1 MSTRENKKKKK
12 SDIIFKI
19 ITVIL
24 LCVMVFSAYKVVS
37 ILLEYHNGKSA
48 YDALADIAGTGKSAG
63 AGILGSSGED
73 DPEFLDINWEALM
86 AKGSDVKGWLRSRG
100 TSINYP
106 VVQGSDNDYY
116 LTHIMTG
123 ESSRYGSLFID
134 YRCEDPFNCFM
145 TVIYG
150 HRMMNDSM
158 FNRLGDYFDD
168 ADYARTHPIMQLY
181 TPDCNYYLEIFG
193 AMHVDANNTSVY
205 DMFIPEDDSAARQA
219 YIDMIL
225 AGNELA
231 GYSGGVSVSGSDRI
245 VMMSTCTYDYDDDRI
260 VVWGKLTPMN
270 SSAGSNAQG

>member
-12 SDIIFKI
+12 SDIIFRI

-123 ESSRYGSLFID
+123 ESSRHGSLFID

-150 HRMMNDSM
+150 HRMMNDNM
-158 FNRLGDYFDD
+158 FNRLGNYF
-168 ADYARTHPIMQLY
+168 
-181 TPDCNYYLEIFG
+181 EVKSF
-193 AMHVDANNTSVY
+193 
-205 DMFIPEDDSAARQA
+205 
-219 YIDMIL
+219 
-225 AGNELA
+225 
-231 GYSGGVSVSGSDRI
+231 
-245 VMMSTCTYDYDDDRI
+245 
-260 VVWGKLTPMN
+260 
-270 SSAGSNAQG
+270 SS